1 MILLD
6 AAFIMVG
13 FGLMVAILRGDFS
26 DLPRRISDNRVKRA
40 EARSQAEIATANA
53 RAEEAR
59 LERAKLER
67 S

>member
-1 MILLD
+1 MGALAVL
-6 AAFIMVG
+6 VG
-13 FGLMVAILRGDFS
+13 FGLMVFIIGDLRDVIT
-26 DLPRRISDNRVKRA
+26 RVSDNRAKRA

>member
-1 MILLD
+1 MD
-6 AAFIMVG
+6 AAFVIVG
-13 FGLMVAILRGDFS
+13 FGLMIAILRGDFS
-26 DLPRRISDNRVKRA
+26 DLPRQISDNRVKRA